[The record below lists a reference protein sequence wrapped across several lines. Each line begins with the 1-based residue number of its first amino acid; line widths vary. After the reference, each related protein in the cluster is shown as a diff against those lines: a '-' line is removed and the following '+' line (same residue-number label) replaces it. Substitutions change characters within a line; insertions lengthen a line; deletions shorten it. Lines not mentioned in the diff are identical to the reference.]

1 MAYVARVP
9 LQVLQASAHGVANVV
24 AFLADIIID
33 GVNVLALL
41 MDEKG
46 VPSIDL
52 F

>member
-1 MAYVARVP
+1 MFRI
-9 LQVLQASAHGVANVV
+9 
-24 AFLADIIID
+24 ADITID

>member
-1 MAYVARVP
+1 MAYVARDP

-24 AFLADIIID
+24 AFLADITIN

-41 MDEKG
+41 MDEKD

-52 F
+52 Y